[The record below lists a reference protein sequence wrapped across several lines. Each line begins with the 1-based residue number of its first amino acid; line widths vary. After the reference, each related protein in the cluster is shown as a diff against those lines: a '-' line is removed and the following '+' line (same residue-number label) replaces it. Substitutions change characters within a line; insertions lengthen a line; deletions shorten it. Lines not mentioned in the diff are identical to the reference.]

1 VNATIYR
8 DIVVALKARG
18 RKVVLD
24 TSGEALRH
32 AIEARPNI
40 IKPNIHELEALVGKA
55 LQTQTEVIDAAKNL
69 VAWG

>member
-1 VNATIYR
+1 MRECHNLSGHRFGAC
-8 DIVVALKARG
+8 

-40 IKPNIHELEALVGKA
+40 IKPNIHELEALVGKP
-55 LQTQTEVIDAAKNL
+55 LQTQTEVVDAAKNL
-69 VAWG
+69 VAGG